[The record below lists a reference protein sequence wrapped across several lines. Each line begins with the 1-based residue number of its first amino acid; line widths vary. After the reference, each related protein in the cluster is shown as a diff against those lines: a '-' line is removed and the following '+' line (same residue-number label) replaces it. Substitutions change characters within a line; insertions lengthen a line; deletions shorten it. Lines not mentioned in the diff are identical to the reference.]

1 MMEEALSIVVSF
13 WYAWAYYVRYF
24 CVIDKF
30 EYGMYHVLSMKNVP

>member
-1 MMEEALSIVVSF
+1 MMEETLSIVVFF